1 MLVLFL
7 GLLYLCP
14 FLTRC
19 SMLEHLYKTP
29 DQSMVR
35 TRVVRVRMRVKKK
48 KVVVLAIINKYIF
61 ATHLTH

>member
-1 MLVLFL
+1 
-7 GLLYLCP
+7 
-14 FLTRC
+14 
-19 SMLEHLYKTP
+19 MLENLYKTP